1 MIQLTRLNNQPMMV
15 NSDLIKLV
23 EKAPDTVLTLITG
36 EKIIVSESVDVV
48 LERIVAFRRSIISG
62 LPPQFIDST
71 VTNPSAV
78 RPPPP
83 TAEKS

>member
-36 EKIIVSESVDVV
+36 EKIIVSGYE
-48 LERIVAFRRSIISG
+48 AFQKMDRVE
-62 LPPQFIDST
+62 F
-71 VTNPSAV
+71 
-78 RPPPP
+78 
-83 TAEKS
+83 EKPDNTQ